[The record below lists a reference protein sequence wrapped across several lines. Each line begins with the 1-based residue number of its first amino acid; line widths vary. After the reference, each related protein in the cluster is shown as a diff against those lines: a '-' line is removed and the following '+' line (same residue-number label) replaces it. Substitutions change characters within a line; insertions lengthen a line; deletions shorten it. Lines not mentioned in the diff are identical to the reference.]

1 VQLETFRRLQ
11 GNRSQLA
18 FDADGP
24 GQLHVPTNGLF
35 GAGPM
40 GGNAKSMD

>member
-1 VQLETFRRLQ
+1 LEIFHRLQ

-18 FDADGP
+18 FDADGS
-24 GQLHVPTNGLF
+24 GQLQVPTNGLF
-35 GAGPM
+35 GAGPI